1 MDREKFLLDAVTG
14 SVLGVTAEYDSNGS
28 LALRDISAEEREA
41 VLASNTAEMQ
51 QLKTFS
57 QVSPDYENAKG
68 NILKYFKL
76 DNVMHLVTKLEI
88 ICACSVN

>member
-57 QVSPDYENAKG
+57 QVSPENAKG

-76 DNVMHLVTKLEI
+76 DNVIHLVTKLEI